1 MLFAPHAVAA
11 EPKWK
16 PADGPLM
23 TRWAKEVSPE
33 KVHAEYPRPQMVR
46 KDWRNLNGLWDY
58 AICPKDAKTPD
69 KWDGKIMVPFP
80 AESALSGVMK
90 RVGPDK
96 RLWYRRS
103 FEVPAAWTKDGKR
116 VLLHFEAV
124 DWHAVVTVNG
134 KAVGEHR
141 GGYDPFTLDVTGAL
155 KSSGE
160 QEIIVSVWDPTD
172 GGYQPR
178 GKQVRKNRGIWYT
191 PVTGIWQTVWL
202 EPVPK
207 AYIRSLKIVP
217 DVDKNVVRVTA
228 DVPGATEKHRILLQD
243 TILGKKVLRSVTGK
257 AGQELTVTIDKP
269 RLWSPDS
276 PHLYELEVLLLGNAE
291 KSAPVDMVKTYFGMR
306 KIAVAKDAS
315 GVNRLFLNGKALFQY
330 GPLDQGWWPDGLYT
344 APTDE
349 ALRYDVEVLK
359 KIGCNMIR
367 KHVKI
372 EPRRWYYHCDKLGM
386 LVWQDMPNGN
396 NRGDQ
401 GRKNFRRELR
411 SMIDT
416 HRNAPSI
423 VMWVPFNEG
432 WGQHDSPE
440 IVKWMKGYDPTRLVN
455 HASGWKDRG
464 AGDVKDV
471 HKYPG
476 PRTAALEEKRAVVLG
491 EFGGLGLPVK
501 GHLWWNKKNWGY
513 RNYKTKDELAAA
525 YSNLIS
531 RLHPLIGKGLA
542 AAVYTQTTD
551 VEGEVNGLMTYDRAM
566 VKMGEELA
574 ARLNRRLYLPPPV
587 IKTIVPT
594 SEKKKQSWRYTTDK
608 PADGWEKPD
617 FDDSK
622 WKTGPG
628 GFGKGGTPGTV
639 VGTEWTTPDI
649 WIRRTFELKAKPAK
663 PQLRIYHDEDAEVY
677 INGKLAAKVPAFTAG
692 YVTVPVSKQAA
703 AALKLGANT
712 LAVHCKQTTGGQGID
727 VGIVE
732 EVETDK
738 SKSDSGRGKTEEK

>member
-1 MLFAPHAVAA
+1 
-11 EPKWK
+11 
-16 PADGPLM
+16 M
-23 TRWAKEVSPE
+23 TRWSKEVSPE
-33 KVHAEYPRPQMVR
+33 KVHPEYPRPQMVR

-58 AICPKDAKTPD
+58 AICPKDANTPQ

-96 RLWYRRS
+96 RLWYRRG
-103 FEVPAAWTKDGKR
+103 FDVPPAWAKAGKR

-141 GGYDPFTLDVTGAL
+141 GGYDPFTLDVTDAL
-155 KSSGE
+155 KSPGR
-160 QEIIVSVWDPTD
+160 QEIVVSVWDPTNA
-172 GGYQPR
+172 GYQPR
-178 GKQVRKNRGIWYT
+178 GKQVRKNRGIWYS

-217 DVDKNVVRVTA
+217 NVDKSVVRVTA
-228 DVPGATEKHRILLQD
+228 DVPGATDKHTIVLQD
-243 TILGKKVLRSVTGK
+243 TVTGKVVFRSVTGK
-257 AGQELTVTIDKP
+257 AGQELTVTVEKP

-276 PHLYELEVLLLGNAE
+276 PHLYELEVLLLSHSRD
-291 KSAPVDMVKTYFGMR
+291 SAPADSVKTYFGMR
-306 KIAVAKDAS
+306 KIAVAKDAA
-315 GVNRLFLNGKALFQY
+315 GVNRLFLNGKPLFQY

-396 NRGDQ
+396 NKGDE
-401 GRKNFRRELR
+401 GRKNFRRELKA
-411 SMIDT
+411 MIDT

-432 WGQHDSPE
+432 WGQHDSPQ
-440 IVKWMKGYDPTRLVN
+440 IVKWLKQYDPTRLIN

-464 AGDVKDV
+464 VGDVKDV

-476 PRTAALEEKRAVVLG
+476 PGTAALEEKRAVDLG

-513 RNYKTKDELAAA
+513 RNYKTKDELVAA
-525 YSNLIS
+525 YSNLIAKL
-531 RLHPLIGKGLA
+531 RPLIAKGLA

-551 VEGEVNGLMTYDRAM
+551 VEGEVNGYLTYDRRPKVSPEAIRAIHAEGLRLRA
-566 VKMGEELA
+566 VAGE
-574 ARLNRRLYLPPPV
+574 
-587 IKTIVPT
+587 K
-594 SEKKKQSWRYTTDK
+594 
-608 PADGWEKPD
+608 
-617 FDDSK
+617 
-622 WKTGPG
+622 
-628 GFGKGGTPGTV
+628 
-639 VGTEWTTPDI
+639 
-649 WIRRTFELKAKPAK
+649 
-663 PQLRIYHDEDAEVY
+663 
-677 INGKLAAKVPAFTAG
+677 
-692 YVTVPVSKQAA
+692 
-703 AALKLGANT
+703 
-712 LAVHCKQTTGGQGID
+712 
-727 VGIVE
+727 
-732 EVETDK
+732 
-738 SKSDSGRGKTEEK
+738 